1 MCLISFELVSK
12 CFDLSY
18 DLVLDHISDSRVK
31 GLNLVLKGEP
41 KKTTQNG
48 FFGLLLRKSI

>member
-18 DLVLDHISDSRVK
+18 DLVLDHISDSIVK
-31 GLNLVLKGEP
+31 GLYLVLKGEP
-41 KKTTQNG
+41 KKPHKTD
-48 FFGLLLRKSI
+48 FLDYY